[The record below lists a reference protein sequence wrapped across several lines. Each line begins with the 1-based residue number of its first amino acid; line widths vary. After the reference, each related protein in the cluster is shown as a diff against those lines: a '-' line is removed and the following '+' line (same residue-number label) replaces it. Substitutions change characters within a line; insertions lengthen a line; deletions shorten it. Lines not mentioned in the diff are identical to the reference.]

1 MFLAD
6 MMSTDDESDKKEET
20 KDEIDPLDAF
30 MMGLNGG
37 AQQDVSCRY
46 NFKFFVVVNVNAQL
60 KCVNIMLNDKD

>member
-1 MFLAD
+1 
-6 MMSTDDESDKKEET
+6 MSTDDESDKKEET

-46 NFKFFVVVNVNAQL
+46 NFKFL
-60 KCVNIMLNDKD
+60 